1 MVGMVYAIIGTSG
14 LFLDDLSKADLAM
27 TMTTK
32 MED

>member
-1 MVGMVYAIIGTSG
+1 MVGMVYTITGTSG
-14 LFLDDLSKADLAM
+14 QFRDDLSKTDLAM